1 MDYILLKDFLA
12 RYSLPTLI
20 IAFVCAVTSIV
31 IDLCFKERLPRLVKS
46 YLPFLT
52 AIALYFAYDMI
63 FALKAFAFSDNS
75 FYAGVLSGSLSV
87 LIKKTALKIAQ
98 GKNVGISA
106 TALLIEGLLSEYVSD
121 GALTETARVLEKI
134 LLSENLDEND
144 AVNQVL
150 LTIKEKVNGERS
162 ESELTHLAK
171 LIVSAVRSFC
181 DN

>member
-20 IAFVCAVTSIV
+20 IAFVCAIASII
-31 IDLCFKERLPRLVKS
+31 IDLCFKQRLPRLVKS
-46 YLPFLT
+46 YIPFLT
-52 AIALYFAYDMI
+52 AIVLYFAYDMI
-63 FALKAFAFSDNS
+63 FVLKAFSFSDAS
-75 FYAGVLSGSLSV
+75 FYAGILSGSLSV

-98 GKNVGISA
+98 GKNIGISA
-106 TALLIEGLLSEYVSD
+106 TALLIEGLLSGYVSD

-144 AVNQVL
+144 AVDQVI
-150 LTIKEKVNGERS
+150 LTIKEKVEVEKS
-162 ESELTHLAK
+162 ETELMHLAK
-171 LIVSAVRSFC
+171 LIVSAVKSLC